1 MPEYSLPLGA
11 STTMHSHAYMELA
24 VQNIR
29 GDVFWDM
36 LLGITMYPF
45 VVVQMHAETIKE
57 ADAKLPGS
65 NL

>member
-1 MPEYSLPLGA
+1 
-11 STTMHSHAYMELA
+11 MHSHAYMELA